1 MQKLTKKDKKKLK
14 QAGILIVLAI
24 LLDVLSKVLSDGSKI
39 GLFLKVLVIIGMVIV
54 CYIIN
59 ISDNLDD

>member
-59 ISDNLDD
+59 ISDNPDD